1 MTNQKLGMSMGNREC
16 KWVRARL
23 PLWVGDGCPDAIEGN
38 GKGRDLVA
46 EDCREIERHLAV
58 CTCCRGHHFALEQA
72 FGALTAASTL
82 TPVDPHVPSLWP
94 ILEHRIAEQDAIAT
108 SRQSQAIFGLADRLT
123 RTWTV
128 RDRKQP
134 RLGSIMVYGSVASLL
149 VTLVTLAIARRH
161 WVDAESMI
169 AGNTSPLAYMDA
181 PTNSVDETSSKP
193 SDPDDDGELPGNHLA
208 EADPVRLPEA
218 STGTGPGVSP
228 PKSAIQSRL
237 GYDLDHGTLVAP
249 DTRESKPIY

>member
-1 MTNQKLGMSMGNREC
+1 MTSQKLGMSMSNREC

-23 PLWVGDGCPDAIEGN
+23 PLWIGDGGPDAIEGN

-58 CTCCRGHHFALEQA
+58 CTCCRGHQFALEQA

-94 ILEHRIAEQDAIAT
+94 TLERRIAAQDAIAT
-108 SRQSQAIFGLADRLT
+108 TRQSPAIFGLADRLT
-123 RTWTV
+123 RTFTV

-134 RLGSIMVYGSVASLL
+134 RLGPILVYGSVASLL
-149 VTLVTLAIARRH
+149 VTLVTLAIARRQCA
-161 WVDAESMI
+161 DAESMI
-169 AGNTSPLAYMDA
+169 AGNTSPFAYMDA
-181 PTNSVDETSSKP
+181 PANSVDEISSNP

-218 STGTGPGVSP
+218 SAATGPGIPP